1 MMDSRMHV
9 CLVCHTEPDVWDGG
23 FTSIDVVLPDFL
35 DRISEVRDEKG
46 NSLKITWCLTSQVAK
61 HRSEPF
67 LELAEQGHE
76 VGIHSHYPGADGLI
90 NGSITY
96 NVEQWEPEFTRS
108 DYYYE
113 IKQKNAFN
121 ITGIPTGDIKNHW
134 DLGLSTVLPLDLTI
148 EGGASENLYDFSGLQ
163 LSRLSIIQGASD
175 TEMRFE
181 TPNPIL
187 MQNFSFKTGA
197 SSAKLYGLG
206 NANFISMDMSCGA
219 GDYTLDFTGS
229 LTQDST
235 VDIKSGISNITIIIP
250 ADTNAK
256 INKQGTVSN
265 ITTQGTWLVEDET
278 YLTMLEGPMLT
289 INLDMAVGN
298 VNLVHGK

>member
-1 MMDSRMHV
+1 MKKQIFLALLVLVLAAMACSIQNIEMKTIESRV
-9 CLVCHTEPDVWDGG
+9 I
-23 FTSIDVVLPDFL
+23 SIDEPLPQALAGTELVFKMTGGKFN
-35 DRISEVRDEKG
+35 IS
-46 NSLKITWCLTSQVAK
+46 
-61 HRSEPF
+61 
-67 LELAEQGHE
+67 
-76 VGIHSHYPGADGLI
+76 PGADGLI

-256 INKQGTVSN
+256 INNQGTVSN
-265 ITTQGTWLVEDET
+265 INTQGTWLVEDET

>member
-1 MMDSRMHV
+1 MKKQIFLALLVLVLAAMACSIQNIEMKTIESRV
-9 CLVCHTEPDVWDGG
+9 I
-23 FTSIDVVLPDFL
+23 SIDEPLPQSLAGTELVFKMTGGKFN
-35 DRISEVRDEKG
+35 IS
-46 NSLKITWCLTSQVAK
+46 
-61 HRSEPF
+61 
-67 LELAEQGHE
+67 
-76 VGIHSHYPGADGLI
+76 PGADGLI

-219 GDYTLDFTGS
+219 GDYTLDFAGS

-256 INKQGTVSN
+256 INNQGTVSN
-265 ITTQGTWLVEDET
+265 INTQGTWLVEDET